1 MDRSAGCCARQAFVR
16 GRLPDGPRW
25 AVPFCAQPASTVGRA
40 RDGSSPSPTSRGCSP
55 WISAAVTTSPRNPR
69 KRVGW
74 TGYKGNPAPLFPP
87 LSSQTPLH
95 NRSTAIER
103 IRAGCGRFAP
113 PPGIAVAGGSPLSES
128 DRGVSSSPGE
138 AICAKQL
145 GGEAAE
151 RRQFLTVAVTPL

>member
-1 MDRSAGCCARQAFVR
+1 VANCLMDPAGLSLFACN
-16 GRLPDGPRW
+16 RLPL
-25 AVPFCAQPASTVGRA
+25 SGRPEMVA
-40 RDGSSPSPTSRGCSP
+40 PPH
-55 WISAAVTTSPRNPR
+55 PR

-74 TGYKGNPAPLFPP
+74 TGYKGNSAPLFPP
-87 LSSQTPLH
+87 LSSQMPLH

-113 PPGIAVAGGSPLSES
+113 PPGIAIAGGSPLSES
-128 DRGVSSSPGE
+128 DRGVSSSLGE

-151 RRQFLTVAVTPL
+151 RRQFLAVALAPP